1 MSLGHSEIKLEIDTK
16 EKQKNT
22 AKYLKIDIKFIN
34 NSWVTF
40 FKEIFKILKLNGNE
54 NTTYHWSV
62 LVFVSLLEFEFS

>member
-22 AKYLKIDIKFIN
+22 AKYLKIDIKFLN